1 MQILSSQVQEY
12 TASSSMIRK
21 MFETGI
27 ELKKKYG
34 QDNVYDFSLGNPDL
48 PPPAGVGKALTE
60 LAENAGKPFAFGYM
74 PNAGALSV
82 RQALA
87 GRLRDEQKSD
97 VTAEHL
103 VLTVGAAG
111 GMNAFFRAVLNPGDE
126 VICPAPYFVEYGFY
140 VQNFGGKLCP
150 VPAKP
155 ETFDLDLSAIEAAIT
170 PATRV
175 VLINSPNNPTGRI
188 YSQEQLARLA
198 AILTQKSARYN
209 HPIYLLADEPYRFL
223 SFDGQAVPALLPL
236 YPYTV
241 VSSSFSKNLSLAGE
255 RIGYLLLNPR
265 MPEVNELHA
274 GLVLTNRILG
284 FVNAP
289 CIGQY
294 IVAHCLN
301 EQADKTVY
309 EARRAAMADVLDEAG
324 LSYVLPQGAF
334 YFFPKVPYGLS
345 DQDFVALLQEERILA
360 VPGSG
365 FGCPGYFRLS
375 FSVQKQVIEASRQS
389 FIRAVARAKEKN
401 PDH

>member
-1 MQILSSQVQEY
+1 MHILSSQVQEY
-12 TASSSMIRK
+12 AGRSSMIRQ
-21 MFETGI
+21 MFEAGI

-34 QDNVYDFSLGNPDL
+34 QENVYDFSLGNPDF
-48 PPPAGVGKALTE
+48 PPPPGVGKALAE

-74 PNAGALSV
+74 PNAGTLAV

-87 GRLRDEQKSD
+87 GRLRAEQQSD
-97 VTAEHL
+97 ITADHL

-155 ETFDLDLSAIEAAIT
+155 ETFDLDLEAVEAAIT

-175 VLINSPNNPTGRI
+175 VLVNSPNNPTGRV
-188 YSQEQLARLA
+188 YSQEQMEGLAEIITR
-198 AILTQKSARYN
+198 KSRQN
-209 HPIYLLADEPYRFL
+209 QRVIYLLADEPYRFL
-223 SFDGQAVPALLPL
+223 SFDGQEVPALLPL

-241 VSSSFSKNLSLAGE
+241 VVSSFSKNLSLAGE
-255 RIGYLLLNPR
+255 RIGYVLLNPR
-265 MPEVNELHA
+265 MPKVAELHA

-294 IVAHCLN
+294 IVERCVN

-309 EARRAAMADVLDEAG
+309 EARRTAMAGVLDKAG

-334 YFFPKVPYGLS
+334 YFFPKVPRGLT
-345 DQDFVALLQEERILA
+345 DLDFVALLQEERVLA

-375 FSVQKQVIEASRQS
+375 FSVQKQVIEASGQS
-389 FIRAVARAKEKN
+389 FLRAVERAGEKKA
-401 PDH
+401 

>member
-34 QDNVYDFSLGNPDL
+34 QENVYDFSLGNPDL
-48 PPPAGVGKALTE
+48 PPPAGVGKALAE
-60 LAENAGKPFAFGYM
+60 LAENAAKPFAFGYM

-87 GRLRDEQKSD
+87 DRLRDEQKSD
-97 VTAEHL
+97 VTAAHL

-126 VICPAPYFVEYGFY
+126 VICSAPYFVEYGFY

-155 ETFDLDLSAIEAAIT
+155 ETFDFDLSAIEAAIT

-198 AILTQKSARYN
+198 EILTQKSTRQN
-209 HPIYLLADEPYRFL
+209 RPIYLLADEPYRFL
-223 SFDGQAVPALLPL
+223 SFDGQEVPALLPL

-265 MPEVNELHA
+265 MPEVNKLHA

-294 IVAHCLN
+294 IVEHCLD

-365 FGCPGYFRLS
+365 FGYPGYFRLS
-375 FSVQKQVIEASRQS
+375 FSVQKQVIESSRQS
-389 FIRAVARAKEKN
+389 FTRTVVRAKEKS
-401 PDH
+401 